1 MDDSYVENRLN
12 QIGLSEIDFDKRK
25 REKKWKAKCD
35 KFQGRKQHD
44 D

>member
-1 MDDSYVENRLN
+1 MDDSYVESRLN

-25 REKKWKAKCD
+25 REKKWKIKSD
-35 KFQGRKQHD
+35 KNQGRKQHD